1 MKQCSSKNPG
11 GVLKLAALR
20 LMRSLLAHVGALL
33 PCPSRGA
40 AVSTLCLLLFA
51 ATLQAQDTVRIVPLV
66 RDGQVL
72 VTFELPEG
80 YTDDMRDAIH
90 SGLRTTFTYT
100 VDLRVEVPAWTDRTI
115 QTVIVNNVVKYDNL
129 TRRHTIERTLD
140 GRVAESKITEDEG
153 TVRQF
158 MTGFQRLPLFR
169 TSKLEANREYYVRVR
184 ATARPS
190 GGSMLWPFG
199 SGVTGLAKFTFIP

>member
-1 MKQCSSKNPG
+1 
-11 GVLKLAALR
+11 VLKLLPGR
-20 LMRSLLAHVGALL
+20 FMRPLSAHAFTLL
-33 PCPSRGA
+33 PRSAQTTRAACVAVFLLTGA
-40 AVSTLCLLLFA
+40 A
-51 ATLQAQDTVRIVPLV
+51 LQAQDKVRIVPLV

-72 VTFELPEG
+72 VTFELPDG
-80 YTDDMRDAIH
+80 YTQEVRAAIQ

-100 VDLRVEVPAWTDRTI
+100 VDLRIEVPAWTDRTI
-115 QTVIVNNVVKYDNL
+115 QTVTVSNIVKYDNL

-140 GRVAESKITEDEG
+140 GRIDLSKITDSE
-153 TVRQF
+153 TVVREF

-199 SGVTGLAKFTFIP
+199 TGVSGLAKFTFIP

>member
-1 MKQCSSKNPG
+1 MLIKTAR
-11 GVLKLAALR
+11 GVLKLLPSPS
-20 LMRSLLAHVGALL
+20 MRSLLAHVGMLL
-33 PCPSRGA
+33 PRLA
-40 AVSTLCLLLFA
+40 QTRTTWILTLLLA
-51 ATLQAQDTVRIVPLV
+51 GVTVQAQDSVRIVPLV

-72 VTFELPEG
+72 VTFELPDG
-80 YTDDMRDAIH
+80 YTEDVRAAIQ

-115 QTVIVNNVVKYDNL
+115 QTVTVNSIAKYDNL
-129 TRRHTIERTLD
+129 TRRHSIERTLD
-140 GRVAESKITEDEG
+140 GRVESSKVTDDEAV
-153 TVRQF
+153 VRQF

-190 GGSMLWPFG
+190 SGSMLWPFG
-199 SGVTGLAKFTFIP
+199 TGVTGLAKFTFIP

>member
-1 MKQCSSKNPG
+1 M
-11 GVLKLAALR
+11 LKLWASPS
-20 LMRSLLAHVGALL
+20 MRSLSEHAFTLL
-33 PCPSRGA
+33 PDPAQTTRA
-40 AVSTLCLLLFA
+40 ACVMAFLLA
-51 ATLQAQDTVRIVPLV
+51 GTALQAQDSVRIVPLV

-72 VTFELPEG
+72 VTFELSDG
-80 YTDDMRDAIH
+80 YTEEVRAAIQ

-115 QTVIVNNVVKYDNL
+115 QTVTVNNIVKYDNL

-140 GRVAESKITEDEG
+140 GRVDLSKVTDNEAL
-153 TVRQF
+153 VRQF

-190 GGSMLWPFG
+190 SGSMLWPFG
-199 SGVTGLAKFTFIP
+199 TGVTGLAKFTFIP

>member
-1 MKQCSSKNPG
+1 MKQRSAKTAI
-11 GVLKLAALR
+11 GVLKSSAFD
-20 LMRSLLAHVGALL
+20 LMGPLLAHVGMLL
-33 PCPSRGA
+33 PRASRGA
-40 AVSTLCLLLFA
+40 AVSSLVVALLGT
-51 ATLQAQDTVRIVPLV
+51 TLQAQDAVHIVPLV

-72 VTFELPEG
+72 VTFELPDG
-80 YTDDMRDAIH
+80 YTEDVRDAIH

-115 QTVIVNNVVKYDNL
+115 QTVTVNNVVKYDNL

-140 GRVAESKITEDEG
+140 GRIQESRVTEDEAI
-153 TVRQF
+153 VRGF

-190 GGSMLWPFG
+190 SGSMLWPFG

>member
-1 MKQCSSKNPG
+1 MRPLS
-11 GVLKLAALR
+11 AHALT
-20 LMRSLLAHVGALL
+20 LL
-33 PCPSRGA
+33 PRSAQTTRA
-40 AVSTLCLLLFA
+40 ACVILFLLTG
-51 ATLQAQDTVRIVPLV
+51 ATLQAQDNVRIVPLV

-72 VTFELPEG
+72 VTFEMADG
-80 YTDDMRDAIH
+80 YTEEVRAAIQ

-100 VDLRVEVPAWTDRTI
+100 VDLRLEVPAWTDRTI
-115 QTVIVNNVVKYDNL
+115 QTVTVNNIVKYDNL

-140 GRVAESKITEDEG
+140 GRINLAKVTDSETI
-153 TVRQF
+153 VRQF
-158 MTGFQRLPLFR
+158 ITGFQRLALFR

-199 SGVTGLAKFTFIP
+199 TGVTGLAKFTFIP

>member
-1 MKQCSSKNPG
+1 MRPLSEHAFTLLPR
-11 GVLKLAALR
+11 AAHTTKAAWV
-20 LMRSLLAHVGALL
+20 MALL
-33 PCPSRGA
+33 L
-40 AVSTLCLLLFA
+40 TA
-51 ATLQAQDTVRIVPLV
+51 ATLQAQDSVRIVPLV

-72 VTFELPEG
+72 VTFELPDG
-80 YTDDMRDAIH
+80 YTEDVRAAIQ

-115 QTVIVNNVVKYDNL
+115 QTVTVNNIVKYDNL

-140 GRVAESKITEDEG
+140 GRIDVTKVTDNEAL
-153 TVRQF
+153 VRQF

-190 GGSMLWPFG
+190 SGSMLWPFG

>member
-1 MKQCSSKNPG
+1 
-11 GVLKLAALR
+11 
-20 LMRSLLAHVGALL
+20 MRSLSEHAFTLL
-33 PCPSRGA
+33 PRSAQTTRAAFVVAFLLTGA
-40 AVSTLCLLLFA
+40 TM
-51 ATLQAQDTVRIVPLV
+51 QAQDGVRIVPLV

-72 VTFELPEG
+72 VTFELPDG
-80 YTDDMRDAIH
+80 YTQEVRAAIQ

-115 QTVIVNNVVKYDNL
+115 QTVTVANIVKYDNL

-140 GRVAESKITEDEG
+140 GKIDQSKVTDNEAL
-153 TVRQF
+153 VRQF

-190 GGSMLWPFG
+190 SGSMLWPFG
-199 SGVTGLAKFTFIP
+199 TGVTGLAKFTFIP

>member
-1 MKQCSSKNPG
+1 
-11 GVLKLAALR
+11 
-20 LMRSLLAHVGALL
+20 MRSVLTHLDTFLPVPSRSMAPSILALL
-33 PCPSRGA
+33 
-40 AVSTLCLLLFA
+40 LLS

-72 VTFELPEG
+72 VTFELPDG
-80 YTDDMRDAIH
+80 YTEEVRAAIQ

-115 QTVIVNNVVKYDNL
+115 QTVTVSSIVKYDNL

-140 GRVAESKITEDEG
+140 GRVAKSEVTDDE
-153 TVRQF
+153 TLVRHF

-190 GGSMLWPFG
+190 SGSMLWPFG
-199 SGVTGLAKFTFIP
+199 TGVTGLAKFTFIP

>member
-1 MKQCSSKNPG
+1 MRPLSEHAFTPLPRAAQTSG
-11 GVLKLAALR
+11 AAWVLAF
-20 LMRSLLAHVGALL
+20 LLAG
-33 PCPSRGA
+33 
-40 AVSTLCLLLFA
+40 VS
-51 ATLQAQDTVRIVPLV
+51 LQAQDTVRIVPLV

-72 VTFELPEG
+72 VTFELPDG
-80 YTDDMRDAIH
+80 YTEDVRAAIQ

-115 QTVIVNNVVKYDNL
+115 QTVTVNNIAKYDNL

-140 GRVAESKITEDEG
+140 GRVQVTKVTDNEAL
-153 TVRQF
+153 VRQF

-169 TSKLEANREYYVRVR
+169 TSKLEPNREYYVRVR

-190 GGSMLWPFG
+190 SGSMLWPFG

>member
-1 MKQCSSKNPG
+1 MRPLSEHAFTLLPR
-11 GVLKLAALR
+11 AAQTTR
-20 LMRSLLAHVGALL
+20 TAWVVAFLLA
-33 PCPSRGA
+33 
-40 AVSTLCLLLFA
+40 A
-51 ATLQAQDTVRIVPLV
+51 ATLQAQDSVRIVPLV

-72 VTFELPEG
+72 VTFELPDG
-80 YTDDMRDAIH
+80 YTEDVRAAIQ

-115 QTVIVNNVVKYDNL
+115 QTVTVNNIVKYDNL

-140 GRVAESKITEDEG
+140 GRIDVTKVTDNEAI
-153 TVRQF
+153 VRQF

-190 GGSMLWPFG
+190 SGSMLWPFG

>member
-1 MKQCSSKNPG
+1 M
-11 GVLKLAALR
+11 LKLLSSPS
-20 LMRSLLAHVGALL
+20 MRSLSEHAFTLL
-33 PCPSRGA
+33 PRVAQTTKATWVVAFLLTGA
-40 AVSTLCLLLFA
+40 A
-51 ATLQAQDTVRIVPLV
+51 LQAQDSVRIVPLV

-72 VTFELPEG
+72 VTFELSDG
-80 YTDDMRDAIH
+80 YTDDVRAAIQ

-115 QTVIVNNVVKYDNL
+115 QTATVNNIVKYDNL

-140 GRVAESKITEDEG
+140 GRIDVTKVTDNEAL
-153 TVRQF
+153 VRQF

-169 TSKLEANREYYVRVR
+169 TSKLEPNREYYVRVR

-190 GGSMLWPFG
+190 SGSMLWPFG

>member
-1 MKQCSSKNPG
+1 
-11 GVLKLAALR
+11 
-20 LMRSLLAHVGALL
+20 MRSVSAHIGTRLPRPARIVATCALALALA
-33 PCPSRGA
+33 G
-40 AVSTLCLLLFA
+40 TG
-51 ATLQAQDTVRIVPLV
+51 LQAQDGVRIVPLV

-72 VTFELPEG
+72 VTFELPDA
-80 YTDDMRDAIH
+80 YTEDVRAAIQ

-115 QTVIVNNVVKYDNL
+115 QTVTVNSVVKYDNL

-140 GRVAESKITEDEG
+140 GRVAESKVTEDEAV
-153 TVRQF
+153 VRQF
-158 MTGFQRLPLFR
+158 MTGFQRLALFR

>member
-1 MKQCSSKNPG
+1 
-11 GVLKLAALR
+11 
-20 LMRSLLAHVGALL
+20 MRSLSEHAFMLL
-33 PCPSRGA
+33 PRA
-40 AVSTLCLLLFA
+40 AHTTKAACITAFLLA
-51 ATLQAQDTVRIVPLV
+51 GVTLQAQDTVRIVPLV

-72 VTFELPEG
+72 VTFELPDG
-80 YTDDMRDAIH
+80 YTEEVRAAIQ

-115 QTVIVNNVVKYDNL
+115 QTVTVNNIVKYDNL

-140 GRVAESKITEDEG
+140 GRVDLSKITDNESL
-153 TVRQF
+153 VRQF

-190 GGSMLWPFG
+190 SGSMLWPFG
-199 SGVTGLAKFTFIP
+199 TGVTGLAKFTFIP

>member
-1 MKQCSSKNPG
+1 
-11 GVLKLAALR
+11 VLKLLR
-20 LMRSLLAHVGALL
+20 NSRMRSVLTHLDTLFPASSRSMATSILALL
-33 PCPSRGA
+33 
-40 AVSTLCLLLFA
+40 LLS

-72 VTFELPEG
+72 VTFEIADG
-80 YTDDMRDAIH
+80 YTEEVRAAIQ

-115 QTVIVNNVVKYDNL
+115 QTVTVSSIVKYDNL
-129 TRRHTIERTLD
+129 TRRHSMERTLD
-140 GRVAESKITEDEG
+140 GRVSESKMTEDE
-153 TVRQF
+153 TLVRHF

-190 GGSMLWPFG
+190 SGSMLWPFG
-199 SGVTGLAKFTFIP
+199 TGVTGLAKFTFIP

>member
-1 MKQCSSKNPG
+1 
-11 GVLKLAALR
+11 
-20 LMRSLLAHVGALL
+20 MRPLSAHAFTLL
-33 PCPSRGA
+33 PRSAQATRAAWVVVFLLTGA
-40 AVSTLCLLLFA
+40 A
-51 ATLQAQDTVRIVPLV
+51 LQAQDNVRIVPLV

-72 VTFELPEG
+72 VTFELANG
-80 YTDDMRDAIH
+80 YTEEVRAAIQ

-100 VDLRVEVPAWTDRTI
+100 VDLRIEVPAWTDRTI
-115 QTVIVNNVVKYDNL
+115 QTVTVSNIVKYDNL

-140 GRVAESKITEDEG
+140 GRIDLSKVTESETA
-153 TVRQF
+153 VREF

-199 SGVTGLAKFTFIP
+199 TGITGLAKFTFIP

>member
-1 MKQCSSKNPG
+1 MATSI
-11 GVLKLAALR
+11 L
-20 LMRSLLAHVGALL
+20 ALL
-33 PCPSRGA
+33 
-40 AVSTLCLLLFA
+40 LLS

-72 VTFELPEG
+72 VTFEIADG
-80 YTDDMRDAIH
+80 YTEEVRAAIQ

-115 QTVIVNNVVKYDNL
+115 QTVTVSSIVKYDNL
-129 TRRHTIERTLD
+129 TRRHSMERTLD
-140 GRVAESKITEDEG
+140 GRVSESKVTEDE
-153 TVRQF
+153 TLVRHF

-190 GGSMLWPFG
+190 SGSMLWPFG
-199 SGVTGLAKFTFIP
+199 TGVTGLAKFTFIP

>member
-1 MKQCSSKNPG
+1 MLIKTTR
-11 GVLKLAALR
+11 GVLKLLPSPS
-20 LMRSLLAHVGALL
+20 MRSLLAHVGMLL
-33 PCPSRGA
+33 PRLAQSRTTWIL
-40 AVSTLCLLLFA
+40 TLLVA
-51 ATLQAQDTVRIVPLV
+51 GVTVQAQDSVRIVPLV

-72 VTFELPEG
+72 VTFELPDG
-80 YTDDMRDAIH
+80 YTEDVRAAIQ

-115 QTVIVNNVVKYDNL
+115 QTVTVNSIAKYDNL
-129 TRRHTIERTLD
+129 TRRHSIERTLD
-140 GRVAESKITEDEG
+140 GRVESSKVTDDEAV
-153 TVRQF
+153 VRQF

-190 GGSMLWPFG
+190 SGSMLWPFG
-199 SGVTGLAKFTFIP
+199 TGVTGLAKFTFIP

>member
-1 MKQCSSKNPG
+1 MRPLSEHAFTLLPR
-11 GVLKLAALR
+11 AAHTIQAAW
-20 LMRSLLAHVGALL
+20 LLAFLL
-33 PCPSRGA
+33 AG
-40 AVSTLCLLLFA
+40 
-51 ATLQAQDTVRIVPLV
+51 ATLHAQDSVRIVPLV

-72 VTFELPEG
+72 VTFELPDG
-80 YTDDMRDAIH
+80 YTEDVRAAIQ

-100 VDLRVEVPAWTDRTI
+100 VDLRIEVPAWTDRTI
-115 QTVIVNNVVKYDNL
+115 QTVTVNNIVKYDNL

-140 GRVAESKITEDEG
+140 GRIDVTKVTDSEAL
-153 TVRQF
+153 VRQF

-169 TSKLEANREYYVRVR
+169 TSKLEPNREYYVRVR

-190 GGSMLWPFG
+190 SGSMLWPFG

>member
-1 MKQCSSKNPG
+1 
-11 GVLKLAALR
+11 
-20 LMRSLLAHVGALL
+20 MRSLLAQDRTLL
-33 PCPSRGA
+33 PRRSREA
-40 AVSTLCLLLFA
+40 AVSTLILVLLA
-51 ATLQAQDTVRIVPLV
+51 ATLHAQDSVRIVPLV

-72 VTFELPEG
+72 VTFELPNG
-80 YTDDMRDAIH
+80 YTEEVRDAIR

-115 QTVIVNNVVKYDNL
+115 DSVTVNNVVKYDNL

-140 GRVAESKITEDEG
+140 GRMADSKVTEDEAM
-153 TVRQF
+153 VRQF

-169 TSKLEANREYYVRVR
+169 TSRLEPNREYYVRVR

-199 SGVTGLAKFTFIP
+199 TGVTGLAKFTFIP

>member
-1 MKQCSSKNPG
+1 
-11 GVLKLAALR
+11 
-20 LMRSLLAHVGALL
+20 MRSLSEHAFSLL
-33 PCPSRGA
+33 PRPAHARA
-40 AVSTLCLLLFA
+40 AWLLAFLFA
-51 ATLQAQDTVRIVPLV
+51 SATLQAQDTVRIVPLV

-72 VTFELPEG
+72 VTFELPDG
-80 YTDDMRDAIH
+80 YTEEVRAAIQ

-115 QTVIVNNVVKYDNL
+115 QTVTVNSVVKYYNL

-140 GRVAESKITEDEG
+140 GRVEESKITDDEAL
-153 TVRQF
+153 VRQF
-158 MTGFQRLPLFR
+158 MTGFRRRPLFR

-190 GGSMLWPFG
+190 SGSMLWPFG
-199 SGVTGLAKFTFIP
+199 TGVTGLAKFTFIP

>member
-1 MKQCSSKNPG
+1 
-11 GVLKLAALR
+11 
-20 LMRSLLAHVGALL
+20 MRSLSEHAFTLL
-33 PCPSRGA
+33 PRSAQTTRAAFAVAFLLTGA
-40 AVSTLCLLLFA
+40 TM
-51 ATLQAQDTVRIVPLV
+51 QAQDGVRIVPLV

-72 VTFELPEG
+72 VTFELPDG
-80 YTDDMRDAIH
+80 YTQEVRAAIQ

-115 QTVIVNNVVKYDNL
+115 QTVTVANIVKYDNL

-140 GRVAESKITEDEG
+140 GKIDQSKVTDNEAL
-153 TVRQF
+153 VRQF

-190 GGSMLWPFG
+190 SGSMLWPFG
-199 SGVTGLAKFTFIP
+199 TGVTGLAKFTFIP

>member
-1 MKQCSSKNPG
+1 
-11 GVLKLAALR
+11 
-20 LMRSLLAHVGALL
+20 MRSLSEHAFTLLPRAAHTIRPAWVLALL
-33 PCPSRGA
+33 LTG
-40 AVSTLCLLLFA
+40 
-51 ATLQAQDTVRIVPLV
+51 ATLQAQDSVRIVPLV

-72 VTFELPEG
+72 VTFELPDG
-80 YTDDMRDAIH
+80 YTEDVRAAIQ

-115 QTVIVNNVVKYDNL
+115 QTVTVNNIVKYDNL

-140 GRVAESKITEDEG
+140 GRMDVTKVTDNEAL
-153 TVRQF
+153 VRQF

-169 TSKLEANREYYVRVR
+169 TSKLEPNREYYVRVR

-190 GGSMLWPFG
+190 SGSMLWPFG

>member
-1 MKQCSSKNPG
+1 M
-11 GVLKLAALR
+11 
-20 LMRSLLAHVGALL
+20 
-33 PCPSRGA
+33 
-40 AVSTLCLLLFA
+40 STLILVLLA
-51 ATLQAQDTVRIVPLV
+51 ATLHAQDSVRIVPLV

-72 VTFELPEG
+72 VTFELPNG
-80 YTDDMRDAIH
+80 YTEEVRDAIR

-115 QTVIVNNVVKYDNL
+115 DSVTVNNVVKYDNL

-140 GRVAESKITEDEG
+140 GRMADSKVTEDEAM
-153 TVRQF
+153 VRQF

-169 TSKLEANREYYVRVR
+169 TSRLEPNREYYVRVR

-199 SGVTGLAKFTFIP
+199 TGVTGLAKFTFIP

>member
-1 MKQCSSKNPG
+1 M
-11 GVLKLAALR
+11 LKLWASPS
-20 LMRSLLAHVGALL
+20 MRSLSEHAFTLL
-33 PCPSRGA
+33 PDPAQTTRAACVMAFLLAGA
-40 AVSTLCLLLFA
+40 A
-51 ATLQAQDTVRIVPLV
+51 LQAQDSVRIVPLV

-72 VTFELPEG
+72 VTFELSDG
-80 YTDDMRDAIH
+80 YTEEVRAAIQ

-115 QTVIVNNVVKYDNL
+115 QTVTVNNIVKYDNL

-140 GRVAESKITEDEG
+140 GRVDLSKVTDNEAL
-153 TVRQF
+153 VRQF

-190 GGSMLWPFG
+190 SGSMLWPFG
-199 SGVTGLAKFTFIP
+199 TGVTGLAKFTFIP

>member
-1 MKQCSSKNPG
+1 
-11 GVLKLAALR
+11 
-20 LMRSLLAHVGALL
+20 MRSLSEHAFTLL
-33 PCPSRGA
+33 PRA
-40 AVSTLCLLLFA
+40 ARTRSAWLLAFLLA
-51 ATLQAQDTVRIVPLV
+51 ATTLHAQGSVRIVPLV

-72 VTFELPEG
+72 VTFELPDG
-80 YTDDMRDAIH
+80 YTEEVRAAIQ

-115 QTVIVNNVVKYDNL
+115 QTVTVNSVVKYDNL

-140 GRVAESKITEDEG
+140 GRVEEAKVTDDEAL
-153 TVRQF
+153 VRQF
-158 MTGFQRLPLFR
+158 MTGFRRLPLFR

-190 GGSMLWPFG
+190 SGSMLWPFG
-199 SGVTGLAKFTFIP
+199 TGVTGLAKFTFIP

>member
-1 MKQCSSKNPG
+1 M
-11 GVLKLAALR
+11 
-20 LMRSLLAHVGALL
+20 LL
-33 PCPSRGA
+33 PRPAHTARA
-40 AVSTLCLLLFA
+40 ACVVAFLMTSA
-51 ATLQAQDTVRIVPLV
+51 ALQAQDGVRIVPLV

-72 VTFELPEG
+72 VTFELPDG
-80 YTDDMRDAIH
+80 YTEEVRAAIQ

-115 QTVIVNNVVKYDNL
+115 QTVTVNNIVKYDNL

-140 GRVAESKITEDEG
+140 GRSDLSKVTDNE
-153 TVRQF
+153 TLVRQF

-190 GGSMLWPFG
+190 SGSMLWPFG
-199 SGVTGLAKFTFIP
+199 TGVTGLAKFTFIP

>member
-1 MKQCSSKNPG
+1 
-11 GVLKLAALR
+11 
-20 LMRSLLAHVGALL
+20 MRSVLALL
-33 PCPSRGA
+33 GPFVPFRSWVSA
-40 AVSTLCLLLFA
+40 AGFLSLLVFG
-51 ATLQAQDTVRIVPLV
+51 TSLQAQDGVRIIPLV
-66 RDGQVL
+66 RDGHVL
-72 VTFELPEG
+72 VTFELPDG
-80 YTDDMRDAIH
+80 YTQEMRAAIQ

-115 QTVIVNNVVKYDNL
+115 ETVTVSSVVKYDNL
-129 TRRHTIERTLD
+129 TRRHTVERTLD
-140 GRVAESKITEDEG
+140 GRVSESKVTEDEAV
-153 TVRQF
+153 VRQF

-190 GGSMLWPFG
+190 SGSMLWPFG